1 MNSIMYRPGFLGF
14 DVFDDFFRDAAKWNN
29 ALNKSTSGY
38 PVTDIYTGEDGSTIV
53 EFALAGFRKEDLKI
67 DVQPEK
73 RTITV
78 SASSSSGNDSVR
90 RIAKRSFTKTL
101 VNYDNNLDLSAVKAK
116 FEDGLLTVTVP
127 KQQVAQPISVEI
139 V

>member
-78 SASSSSGNDSVR
+78 SASSSNGNDSVR

>member
-78 SASSSSGNDSVR
+78 SASSSNGNDSVR

-127 KQQVAQPISVEI
+127 KQQAAQPISVEI